1 MHFIASRY
9 YYGDS
14 SIIEDLINFDIGA
27 STETTT
33 IESIILYYVDQELV
47 GSASG
52 ITTINIK
59 TFTSTSN
66 PDFYW
71 EADSTDYIV
80 ESGNKDMNDF
90 LDIVFFDFDRMIYD
104 ACGIRMTDLGF
115 TSYTP

>member
-1 MHFIASRY
+1 MHFVASRD

-59 TFTSTSN
+59 TFTSNSN

-71 EADSTDYIV
+71 EAGSTDYIV
-80 ESGNKDMNDF
+80 ESGNKDMNAF